1 MVQPIAFYF
10 DFSSPYAYLT
20 AQVVD
25 DLAARHGREAAWK
38 PFLLGALFKVTGQQP
53 LLDMPIK
60 GDYARHDLARSARAL
75 GVPFVVPES
84 FPFHS
89 VAAARAFYWLEDRD
103 AAVARSLGKA
113 LFDAAFGQ
121 GRDISRAE
129 TVIEIAADHGVE
141 RDALAAALQDQAV
154 KDRLRREVDQAIESG
169 VFGSPILIVD
179 GEAFWGHDHL
189 PDVERWLDSGGW

>member
-10 DFSSPYAYLT
+10 DFSSPYAYLS

-25 DLAARHGREAAWK
+25 DLAARHGREANWK
-38 PFLLGALFKVTGQQP
+38 PFLLGVLFKVTGQQP
-53 LLDMPIK
+53 LLDMPVK

-75 GVPFVVPES
+75 GVPFVVPDA

-89 VAAARAFYWLEDRD
+89 VAAARAFYWLEDR
-103 AAVARSLGKA
+103 AAAAARALGKA

-129 TVIEIAADHGVE
+129 TVIEIAAGQGVDRAE
-141 RDALAAALQDQAV
+141 LAAALRDQAV
-154 KDRLRREVDQAIESG
+154 KDRLRREVDAALEAG

-179 GEAFWGHDHL
+179 GERFWGHDHL
-189 PDVERWLDSGGW
+189 PDVERWLETGGW

>member
-1 MVQPIAFYF
+1 MAEPLAFYF

-25 DLAARHGREAAWK
+25 DLGARHGREVAWK

-60 GDYARHDLARSARAL
+60 GDYARRDLARGARAL
-75 GVPFVVPES
+75 GVPFVLPEP
-84 FPFHS
+84 FPFLS
-89 VAAARAFYWLEDRD
+89 VAAARAFYWLEDSD
-103 AAVARSLGKA
+103 PGAAKALGKA

-121 GRDISRAE
+121 GRDGSSPEA
-129 TVIEIAADHGVE
+129 VVGIAAAQGVD
-141 RDALAAALQDQAV
+141 RDALAAALQDPAV
-154 KDRLRREVDQAIESG
+154 KDRLRHEVEGAKEVG

-179 GEAFWGHDHL
+179 GEPFWGHDHL
-189 PDVERWLDSGGW
+189 PNVERWLDSGGW

>member
-1 MVQPIAFYF
+1 MAKLIAFYF

-25 DLAARHGREAAWK
+25 ELAARHGRHVAWK
-38 PFLLGALFKVTGQQP
+38 PFLLGVLFKVTGQQP

-75 GVPFVVPES
+75 GVPFVVPAS

-103 AAVARSLGKA
+103 AAAARALGKA

-129 TVIEIAADHGVE
+129 AVIEIAADQGV
-141 RDALAAALQDQAV
+141 DPGSLAAALQDQAV
-154 KDRLRREVDQAIESG
+154 KDRLRREVEAAIDAG

-179 GEAFWGHDHL
+179 GEVFWGHDHL
-189 PDVERWLDSGGW
+189 PDVERWLDGGGW